1 MECLKCGATVVE
13 ENAVYCCA
21 CGARLDGKKDCPAC
35 GEQIDVSSTYCV
47 YCGALTECKDESTKQ
62 EGVVGKRKEGYFLV
76 RYYNIIRFLLTFFFG
91 WIGSF
96 VINHTRLKP
105 QGWKSRTCAY
115 FFLAPLTGGI
125 YGLVA
130 SVANLTFK
138 ASADGNVGYF
148 STNKIVEK
156 PKKEIDVFAWI
167 RSGAGLACAL
177 FALIFVF
184 LIGYTMQVTGSKQLI
199 EMFGATEESK
209 NLFHYFG
216 DAYKDIADIKDA
228 KMFESQIPVT
238 AAYIYAILGT
248 VISALTIVGVVGF
261 AVPAIIGFVK
271 FAMGGEENNGAK
283 WGVRSALVFLGGA
296 AAMYTLDVMNMRLS
310 YAGVRCNAQVA
321 YNGATKAGIIL
332 CIIFLAIYAVGNLIR
347 KGKGWKSGKTIAFY
361 ALTVC
366 AAAFA
371 IVVFAVDKS
380 GFVGSKIIVAGETLL
395 SGTFSQFYNNVML
408 VSMAELTAGAE
419 FYNEHVATISTSFAF
434 SIAQQVLLMA
444 TLVCGVA
451 LIGKYACN
459 TEDKKSALWL
469 SICLAVFAV
478 AQLVCGIICQSSFHT
493 VIIEMAAAGDM
504 LKCKLQLGKAI
515 VAVVFALLN
524 LGVQI
529 AQKAVV
535 KNREEIA

>member
-21 CGARLDGKKDCPAC
+21 CGARLDGKKACPAC
-35 GEQIDVSSTYCV
+35 GEFIDEKYTYCV
-47 YCGALTECKDESTKQ
+47 YCG
-62 EGVVGKRKEGYFLV
+62 
-76 RYYNIIRFLLTFFFG
+76 
-91 WIGSF
+91 
-96 VINHTRLKP
+96 
-105 QGWKSRTCAY
+105 SR
-115 FFLAPLTGGI
+115 
-125 YGLVA
+125 
-130 SVANLTFK
+130 
-138 ASADGNVGYF
+138 ADGKTACPSCGGYHAGAF
-148 STNKIVEK
+148 CPDCGAALQSKKPVQKSAKAVSGKKSSVWEKI
-156 PKKEIDVFAWI
+156 FAWI
-167 RSGAGLACAL
+167 RSGAGIACTL

-184 LIGYTMQVTGSKQLI
+184 LIGYTMKMTGGESLAGAL
-199 EMFGATEESK
+199 GATSESK

-216 DAYKDIADIKDA
+216 DVYKDVADIKDA
-228 KMFESQIPVT
+228 GMFESKIPVA

-248 VISALTIVGVVGF
+248 LISALTIVGVVGF
-261 AVPAIIGFVK
+261 AIPAIIGFIK
-271 FAMGGEENNGAK
+271 FAIRGEENNGAK

-296 AAMYTLDVMNMRLS
+296 AAMYTLDVMNMNLS
-310 YAGVRCNAQVA
+310 YAGESGSAQVA

-395 SGTFSQFYNNVML
+395 SGAFSQFYNNVML

-419 FYNEHVATISTSFAF
+419 FYNEHIATISTSFAF
-434 SIAQQVLLMA
+434 SVAQQVLLMA

-515 VAVVFALLN
+515 VTVVFALLN

-529 AQKAVV
+529 AQKVV
-535 KNREEIA
+535 AKNREEIA